1 MYVQFPVECY
11 GHGYDNL
18 YLALHIFALT
28 LMLPYTLLSFLDM
41 VARNLSILQQETF

>member
-28 LMLPYTLLSFLDM
+28 LMLPYTLLDM